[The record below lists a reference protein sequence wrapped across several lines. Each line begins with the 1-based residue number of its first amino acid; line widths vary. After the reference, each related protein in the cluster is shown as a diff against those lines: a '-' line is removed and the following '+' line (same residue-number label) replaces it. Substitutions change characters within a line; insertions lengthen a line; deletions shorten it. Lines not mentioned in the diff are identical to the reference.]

1 MAHGKW
7 HYFVKSH
14 SERAKTFGLTESF
27 TEEEWESLLI
37 SSNQAC
43 MCCGRTFDETVIT
56 ADHVIPLACGGTS
69 TIDNIQVLCR
79 NCNSQKHMKTI
90 DYRGSNPVTSS
101 NPKRTFQPKS
111 KPEITSNQIRSSS
124 RNLTVRSTLAE
135 FWKQKETERSC
146 KITVAEVASATGLAR
161 NTIDAWLENNMTRY
175 DKPIINAFCKYF
187 DVPAGP
193 IPFLIYEPDV
203 TPPSS

>member
-7 HYFVKSH
+7 YSFVKSH

-27 TEEEWESLLI
+27 TEEEWESLLA

-43 MCCGRTFDETVIT
+43 MCCGRTFDEIVIT

-69 TIDNIQVLCR
+69 TIDNIQILCR
-79 NCNSQKHMKTI
+79 NCNSQKYTKTI
-90 DYRGSNPVTSS
+90 DYRGSNPVISS
-101 NPKRTFQPKS
+101 NPKRIFQPKR
-111 KPEITSNQIRSSS
+111 KPENTSNQISSSS
-124 RNLTVRSTLAE
+124 RKLTVRSTLAE

-175 DKPIINAFCKYF
+175 DKPVIDALCKF
-187 DVPAGP
+187 FHVESGD
-193 IPFLIYEPDV
+193 IPFLRYEK
-203 TPPSS
+203 TE